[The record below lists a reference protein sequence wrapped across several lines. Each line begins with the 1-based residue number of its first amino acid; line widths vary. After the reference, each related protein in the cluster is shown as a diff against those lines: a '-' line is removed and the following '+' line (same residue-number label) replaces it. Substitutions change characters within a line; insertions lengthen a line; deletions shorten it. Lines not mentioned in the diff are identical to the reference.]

1 MLLRM
6 QGWESNLSTVACDEL
21 SHLQQEILFYRLKA
35 DPFRRFG
42 KRIDHKTRCSS
53 FSKGDLI
60 NFEISVKVKI
70 LNKTGLMQNVF
81 RIITIYYQL
90 RRVAKRRIART
101 WRKRLFEQNPAQV
114 GEHMSDRDAVDGY
127 VMLGG
132 V

>member
-1 MLLRM
+1 M
-6 QGWESNLSTVACDEL
+6 
-21 SHLQQEILFYRLKA
+21 
-35 DPFRRFG
+35 
-42 KRIDHKTRCSS
+42 
-53 FSKGDLI
+53 
-60 NFEISVKVKI
+60 SVKVKI

-90 RRVAKRRIART
+90 YRVAKRRVART